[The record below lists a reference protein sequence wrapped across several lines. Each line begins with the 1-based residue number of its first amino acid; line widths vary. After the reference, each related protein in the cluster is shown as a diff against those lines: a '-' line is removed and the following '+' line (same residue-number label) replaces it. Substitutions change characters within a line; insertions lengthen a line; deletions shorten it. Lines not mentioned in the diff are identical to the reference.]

1 MNAILSLAAIECAG
15 MFKLIFEQSGPT
27 GDILRGVSMLTIF
40 LIVVIAILM
49 FLLIIHSHRE
59 LELKRK
65 NRELAQMRS
74 PVYTDI
80 IRQGNDRIDTLCND
94 ITNKEETIEQLKST
108 IDRLTSALYHDCKA
122 WPKINAL
129 QCMQTP
135 KSASAV
141 GTDNKN
147 SCKTTEKVHPLN
159 QHERDSLL
167 HFIHLCRNDIT
178 VYRTMLTD
186 DDMILY
192 HLLTSGLTNAAI
204 AALIGITPGTLRQ
217 RKLRLMRKLGDCTYD
232 DDTPDEASASDNR

>member
-1 MNAILSLAAIECAG
+1 
-15 MFKLIFEQSGPT
+15 
-27 GDILRGVSMLTIF
+27 MLTIF

-129 QCMQTP
+129 QCMQTN
-135 KSASAV
+135 KSGV

-232 DDTPDEASASDNR
+232 DDMPDEATASDNR

>member
-1 MNAILSLAAIECAG
+1 MNAILSLAAIECAS

-129 QCMQTP
+129 QCMQTN
-135 KSASAV
+135 KSGA

-232 DDTPDEASASDNR
+232 DDTPDEATASDNR

>member
-1 MNAILSLAAIECAG
+1 MNAILSLAAIECAS

-65 NRELAQMRS
+65 NRELAHMRS

-135 KSASAV
+135 KSAIGA
-141 GTDNKN
+141 DNKN

-159 QHERDSLL
+159 QDERDSLL
-167 HFIHLCRNDIT
+167 HFILLCRNDIT

-204 AALIGITPGTLRQ
+204 ATLIGITPGTLRQ
-217 RKLRLMRKLGDCTYD
+217 RKLRLMRKLRDCTYD
-232 DDTPDEASASDNR
+232 DYTPDEATASDNI

>member
-1 MNAILSLAAIECAG
+1 MNAILSLAAIECAN

-135 KSASAV
+135 KSAV

-217 RKLRLMRKLGDCTYD
+217 RKLRLMRKLGDYTYD
-232 DDTPDEASASDNR
+232 DDTPDGATASDNR

>member
-1 MNAILSLAAIECAG
+1 MNTILSLAAIECAS

-94 ITNKEETIEQLKST
+94 ITNKKETIEQLKST

-129 QCMQTP
+129 QCMQTN
-135 KSASAV
+135 KSGV

-232 DDTPDEASASDNR
+232 DDTPDEATASDNR

>member
-1 MNAILSLAAIECAG
+1 MNAILSLAAIECAN

-80 IRQGNDRIDTLCND
+80 IRHGNDRIDTLCND

-108 IDRLTSALYHDCKA
+108 IDRLSSALYHDCKA

-135 KSASAV
+135 KSAIGA
-141 GTDNKN
+141 DNKN
-147 SCKTTEKVHPLN
+147 SCKTTEKVHPFN
-159 QHERDSLL
+159 QDERDSLL
-167 HFIHLCRNDIT
+167 HFILLCRNDIT

-192 HLLTSGLTNAAI
+192 HLLTSGLTNAEI
-204 AALIGITPGTLRQ
+204 SALIGITPGTLRQ
-217 RKLRLMRKLGDCTYD
+217 RKFRLMRKLGDCTYD
-232 DDTPDEASASDNR
+232 DDAPDEATASDNI

>member
-1 MNAILSLAAIECAG
+1 
-15 MFKLIFEQSGPT
+15 
-27 GDILRGVSMLTIF
+27 MLTIF

-232 DDTPDEASASDNR
+232 DYTPDEATASDNI

>member
-1 MNAILSLAAIECAG
+1 MNAILSLAAIECAS

-40 LIVVIAILM
+40 LIVIIAVLM
-49 FLLIIHSHRE
+49 SLLIIHSHRE

-65 NRELAQMRS
+65 NRELAHMRS

-129 QCMQTP
+129 QCMQTL
-135 KSASAV
+135 KSA
-141 GTDNKN
+141 
-147 SCKTTEKVHPLN
+147 
-159 QHERDSLL
+159 
-167 HFIHLCRNDIT
+167 I
-178 VYRTMLTD
+178 
-186 DDMILY
+186 
-192 HLLTSGLTNAAI
+192 
-204 AALIGITPGTLRQ
+204 
-217 RKLRLMRKLGDCTYD
+217 
-232 DDTPDEASASDNR
+232 

>member
-1 MNAILSLAAIECAG
+1 MNALLSLAAIECAS

-129 QCMQTP
+129 QCMQTN
-135 KSASAV
+135 KSGV

-232 DDTPDEASASDNR
+232 DDTPDEATASDNR

>member
-1 MNAILSLAAIECAG
+1 MNAILSLAAIECAS

-80 IRQGNDRIDTLCND
+80 IQQGNDRIDTLCND

-129 QCMQTP
+129 QCMQTN
-135 KSASAV
+135 KSRV

-178 VYRTMLTD
+178 AYRTMLTD

-232 DDTPDEASASDNR
+232 DDTPDEATASDNR

>member
-1 MNAILSLAAIECAG
+1 
-15 MFKLIFEQSGPT
+15 
-27 GDILRGVSMLTIF
+27 MLTIF

>member
-1 MNAILSLAAIECAG
+1 MNAILSLPALECAS

>member
-1 MNAILSLAAIECAG
+1 

-135 KSASAV
+135 KNAV
-141 GTDNKN
+141 GTYNKN

-217 RKLRLMRKLGDCTYD
+217 RKLRLMRKLGDYTYD
-232 DDTPDEASASDNR
+232 DDTPDGATTSDNR

>member
-1 MNAILSLAAIECAG
+1 
-15 MFKLIFEQSGPT
+15 
-27 GDILRGVSMLTIF
+27 
-40 LIVVIAILM
+40 
-49 FLLIIHSHRE
+49 
-59 LELKRK
+59 
-65 NRELAQMRS
+65 MRL

-80 IRQGNDRIDTLCND
+80 IRHGNDRIDTLCND

>member
-1 MNAILSLAAIECAG
+1 MNAILSLAAIECAS
-15 MFKLIFEQSGPT
+15 MFNLIFEQSGPT

-65 NRELAQMRS
+65 
-74 PVYTDI
+74 TDI

-135 KSASAV
+135 KSAIGA
-141 GTDNKN
+141 DNKN

-159 QHERDSLL
+159 QDERDSLL
-167 HFIHLCRNDIT
+167 HFILLCRNDIT

-204 AALIGITPGTLRQ
+204 ATLIGITPGTLRQ
-217 RKLRLMRKLGDCTYD
+217 RKLRLMRKLRDCTYD
-232 DDTPDEASASDNR
+232 DYTPDEATASDNI

>member
-1 MNAILSLAAIECAG
+1 MNTILSLVAIECAG

-40 LIVVIAILM
+40 LIVIIAVLM
-49 FLLIIHSHRE
+49 SLLIIHSHRE

-65 NRELAQMRS
+65 NRELAQMRL
-74 PVYTDI
+74 PVYTNI
-80 IRQGNDRIDTLCND
+80 IRHGNDRIDTLCND

-135 KSASAV
+135 KSAIGA
-141 GTDNKN
+141 DNKN

-159 QHERDSLL
+159 QDERDSLL
-167 HFIHLCRNDIT
+167 HFILLCRNDIT

-192 HLLTSGLTNAAI
+192 HLLTSGLTNAEI
-204 AALIGITPGTLRQ
+204 SALIGITPGTLRQ
-217 RKLRLMRKLGDCTYD
+217 RKFRLTRKLGDCTYD
-232 DDTPDEASASDNR
+232 DDAPDEATASDNI

>member
-1 MNAILSLAAIECAG
+1 MNAILSLAAIECAS

-129 QCMQTP
+129 QCMQTN
-135 KSASAV
+135 KSGV

-147 SCKTTEKVHPLN
+147 SCKTTEKVHPIN

-178 VYRTMLTD
+178 AYRTMLTD

-232 DDTPDEASASDNR
+232 DDTPDEATASDNR